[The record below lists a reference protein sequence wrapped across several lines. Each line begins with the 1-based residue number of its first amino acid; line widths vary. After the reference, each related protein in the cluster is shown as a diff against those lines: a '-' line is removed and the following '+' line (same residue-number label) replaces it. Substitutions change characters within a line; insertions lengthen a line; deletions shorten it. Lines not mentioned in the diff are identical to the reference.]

1 MKTTFVLLAAL
12 LAAPG
17 AFAQSPT
24 APSYAVAPAPA
35 APRHSAGGSVTYFGT
50 VYSHDAQHE
59 QFARLRQA
67 FEACQPTVVFFENYD
82 NGTDSTEAAAIGRT
96 GAAGY
101 ARFLARQ
108 HGMPA
113 ERLDNSLAEYAYL
126 QTRID
131 PERLKLFCLLRQTQR
146 FRASTGAAK
155 GLTKKALRAYL
166 AHSASFLP
174 GTERCLH
181 NLAEFEAAYRK
192 YCPAGTNWWQA
203 PGEWFSPNAAAARTT
218 NAFFQDVN
226 GAVGAFREQYMY
238 RRLAGLAQAGQ
249 RVLVVADRDLLPAQG
264 PALARN

>member
-17 AFAQSPT
+17 AFAQSP
-24 APSYAVAPAPA
+24 AAPARAAA
-35 APRHSAGGSVTYFGT
+35 APAGPHRAAGNVTYFGT

-67 FEACQPTVVFFENYD
+67 FEACQPTVVFFEHYD
-82 NGTDSTEAAAIGRT
+82 GGTDSTEAATIGRT

-108 HGMPA
+108 HGVPA
-113 ERLDNSLAEYAYL
+113 ERLDNALAEYAYL
-126 QTRID
+126 QARID

-146 FRASTGAAK
+146 FHANTGAPRA
-155 GLTKKALRAYL
+155 LMVKALQAYL
-166 AHSASFLP
+166 ANSASFLP
-174 GTERCLH
+174 GTGQCIH

-192 YCPAGTNWWQA
+192 YCPAGTSWWQA
-203 PGEWFSPNAAAARTT
+203 PAEWFNPNAAAASTG
-218 NAFFQDVN
+218 NDYLKDLSA
-226 GAVGAFREQYMY
+226 AVGAFREQYMY
-238 RRLAGLAQAGQ
+238 RRLAELAQAGQ
-249 RVLVVADRDLLPAQG
+249 RVFVVLDRANVPAQG